1 MTPPQVS
8 NDFCLPAPARR
19 TVAARS
25 IGSHA
30 PAVSPACL
38 EALMT
43 TLARKNRVLTGV
55 IARIRREDA
64 GMTTVEYAVGTVAAA
79 GFGGLLI
86 KLLMSDEAR
95 NLIWGLISNALSALF
110 G

>member
-1 MTPPQVS
+1 
-8 NDFCLPAPARR
+8 
-19 TVAARS
+19 
-25 IGSHA
+25 
-30 PAVSPACL
+30 
-38 EALMT
+38 MT
-43 TLARKNRVLTGV
+43 TSARTKRFLTGAV
-55 IARIRREDA
+55 ARVRREDA

-95 NLIWGLISNALSALF
+95 NLIWSVISNALSALF

>member
-1 MTPPQVS
+1 
-8 NDFCLPAPARR
+8 
-19 TVAARS
+19 
-25 IGSHA
+25 
-30 PAVSPACL
+30 
-38 EALMT
+38 MT
-43 TLARKNRVLTGV
+43 TSARTKRLLTGAV
-55 IARIRREDA
+55 ARVRREDA

-95 NLIWGLISNALSALF
+95 NLIWGVISNALSALF

>member
-1 MTPPQVS
+1 
-8 NDFCLPAPARR
+8 
-19 TVAARS
+19 
-25 IGSHA
+25 
-30 PAVSPACL
+30 
-38 EALMT
+38 MT
-43 TLARKNRVLTGV
+43 TPVRKNRVLTGV
-55 IARIRREDA
+55 IARVRREDA

-95 NLIWGLISNALSALF
+95 NLIWGLITNALSALF

>member
-1 MTPPQVS
+1 MTSNSLTHVRITHQV
-8 NDFCLPAPARR
+8 RR
-19 TVAARS
+19 RS
-25 IGSHA
+25 
-30 PAVSPACL
+30 
-38 EALMT
+38 ALVR
-43 TLARKNRVLTGV
+43 LATRL
-55 IARIRREDA
+55 RREDA

-95 NLIWGLISNALSALF
+95 NLLWSLIARAISALF

>member
-1 MTPPQVS
+1 
-8 NDFCLPAPARR
+8 
-19 TVAARS
+19 
-25 IGSHA
+25 
-30 PAVSPACL
+30 
-38 EALMT
+38 MT
-43 TLARKNRVLTGV
+43 THAVKNRVITGV
-55 IARIRREDA
+55 VARIRREDK

-95 NLIWGLISNALSALF
+95 NLLWGILTRVLTSIF

>member
-1 MTPPQVS
+1 
-8 NDFCLPAPARR
+8 
-19 TVAARS
+19 
-25 IGSHA
+25 
-30 PAVSPACL
+30 
-38 EALMT
+38 MT
-43 TLARKNRVLTGV
+43 TSALNRLARTRVV
-55 IARIRREDA
+55 ARIRREDA

-95 NLIWGLISNALSALF
+95 NLIWGLITNALSALF

>member
-1 MTPPQVS
+1 
-8 NDFCLPAPARR
+8 
-19 TVAARS
+19 
-25 IGSHA
+25 
-30 PAVSPACL
+30 
-38 EALMT
+38 MT
-43 TLARKNRVLTGV
+43 TPSVKNRALAGI
-55 IARIRREDA
+55 IARVRREDA

-95 NLIWGLISNALSALF
+95 NLVWGLISNAISALF

>member
-1 MTPPQVS
+1 
-8 NDFCLPAPARR
+8 
-19 TVAARS
+19 
-25 IGSHA
+25 
-30 PAVSPACL
+30 
-38 EALMT
+38 MT
-43 TLARKNRVLTGV
+43 TPTVKNRALAGIV
-55 IARIRREDA
+55 ARVRREDA

-95 NLIWGLISNALSALF
+95 NLVWGLISNAISALF

>member
-1 MTPPQVS
+1 MTS
-8 NDFCLPAPARR
+8 NSLTHVRFIHSARR
-19 TVAARS
+19 RS
-25 IGSHA
+25 A
-30 PAVSPACL
+30 
-38 EALMT
+38 
-43 TLARKNRVLTGV
+43 LARLATRL
-55 IARIRREDA
+55 RREDA

-95 NLIWGLISNALSALF
+95 NLLWSLISRAISAIF

>member
-1 MTPPQVS
+1 
-8 NDFCLPAPARR
+8 
-19 TVAARS
+19 
-25 IGSHA
+25 
-30 PAVSPACL
+30 
-38 EALMT
+38 MT
-43 TLARKNRVLTGV
+43 TSALNRLARTRV

-95 NLIWGLISNALSALF
+95 NLIWGLITNALSALF

>member
-1 MTPPQVS
+1 
-8 NDFCLPAPARR
+8 
-19 TVAARS
+19 
-25 IGSHA
+25 
-30 PAVSPACL
+30 
-38 EALMT
+38 MT
-43 TLARKNRVLTGV
+43 TPALKHRTLTRV

-79 GFGGLLI
+79 SFGGLLI

-95 NLIWGLISNALSALF
+95 NLVWGLISNAISSIF

>member
-1 MTPPQVS
+1 MTTRVRYRS
-8 NDFCLPAPARR
+8 AVTR
-19 TVAARS
+19 VAAR
-25 IGSHA
+25 
-30 PAVSPACL
+30 V
-38 EALMT
+38 
-43 TLARKNRVLTGV
+43 
-55 IARIRREDA
+55 RREDA

-95 NLIWGLISNALSALF
+95 NLIWGVITNALSAIF

>member
-1 MTPPQVS
+1 MTALTMK
-8 NDFCLPAPARR
+8 DRIR
-19 TVAARS
+19 T
-25 IGSHA
+25 
-30 PAVSPACL
+30 
-38 EALMT
+38 
-43 TLARKNRVLTGV
+43 RVV
-55 IARIRREDA
+55 ARIHREDA

-95 NLIWGLISNALSALF
+95 NLVWGLIANAVSALF

>member
-1 MTPPQVS
+1 
-8 NDFCLPAPARR
+8 
-19 TVAARS
+19 
-25 IGSHA
+25 
-30 PAVSPACL
+30 
-38 EALMT
+38 MT
-43 TLARKNRVLTGV
+43 TPTVKNRALAGIV
-55 IARIRREDA
+55 ARIRREDA

-95 NLIWGLISNALSALF
+95 NLVWGLISNAISALF

>member
-1 MTPPQVS
+1 V
-8 NDFCLPAPARR
+8 
-19 TVAARS
+19 
-25 IGSHA
+25 
-30 PAVSPACL
+30 
-38 EALMT
+38 
-43 TLARKNRVLTGV
+43 KNRALAGIV
-55 IARIRREDA
+55 ARIRREDA

-95 NLIWGLISNALSALF
+95 NLVWGLISNAISALF

>member
-1 MTPPQVS
+1 MTS
-8 NDFCLPAPARR
+8 NSLTHVRFTHPARR
-19 TVAARS
+19 RS
-25 IGSHA
+25 A
-30 PAVSPACL
+30 
-38 EALMT
+38 
-43 TLARKNRVLTGV
+43 LARLATRL
-55 IARIRREDA
+55 RREDA

-95 NLIWGLISNALSALF
+95 NLLWSLIARAISAIF

>member
-1 MTPPQVS
+1 
-8 NDFCLPAPARR
+8 
-19 TVAARS
+19 
-25 IGSHA
+25 
-30 PAVSPACL
+30 
-38 EALMT
+38 MT
-43 TLARKNRVLTGV
+43 TSARTKRVLTGV
-55 IARIRREDA
+55 VARVRREDA

-95 NLIWGLISNALSALF
+95 NLIWGVISNALSALF